1 MRHAVVTGTSSG
13 IGAAITRRLLDDG
26 FQVTGLDRSA
36 ATIEAAGFTA
46 IAVDLADPAARSAAL
61 DALDARAASAPVT
74 AIVHAAGIMRGAPLG
89 ALDPATGELLWRI
102 HVDAAIALAD
112 RLVPRMGAGGRV
124 VLIGSRAARG
134 VVQKSQYGAAKAALV
149 GLAKSWAKEVAPRG
163 ITINVV
169 APAATD
175 TGMLADPARA
185 VIPPETPPFGRL
197 IRPQEIAAL
206 VAFLLS
212 DEAAAITGQE
222 IAICGG
228 ASL

>member
-1 MRHAVVTGTSSG
+1 MSAMRHAVVTGSSSG
-13 IGAAITRRLLDDG
+13 IGAAIARRLLDDG
-26 FQVTGLDRSA
+26 WRVTGLDRA
-36 ATIEAAGFTA
+36 APSIEAAGFTA
-46 IAVDLADPAARSAAL
+46 IAVDLADPAARKKAL
-61 DALDARAASAPVT
+61 DGLDGSDAVT
-74 AIVHAAGIMRGAPLG
+74 AFVHAAGVMRGAPLG
-89 ALDPATGELLWRI
+89 ALDPAAGELLWRVN
-102 HVDAAIALAD
+102 VDAATMLAD

-134 VVQKSQYGAAKAALV
+134 VALKSQYAAAKAALV
-149 GLAKSWAKEVAPRG
+149 GLTRSWAKEVAARG

-185 VIPPETPPFGRL
+185 VVPPETPPFGRL

-212 DEAAAITGQE
+212 EEAAAITGQE